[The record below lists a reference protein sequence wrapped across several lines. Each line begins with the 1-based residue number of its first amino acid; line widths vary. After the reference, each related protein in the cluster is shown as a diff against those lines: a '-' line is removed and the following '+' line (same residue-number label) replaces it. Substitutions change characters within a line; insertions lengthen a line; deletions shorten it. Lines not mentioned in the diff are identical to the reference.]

1 MFGIRG
7 KNCTFRVTR
16 LGASN
21 DLCDQT
27 VRVKIRRLHGRSR
40 QNPSSQRQSPSPR
53 RVIHGAIKH
62 TAVVQLGKMY
72 GELSYGH
79 GDLISLLGEVELA
92 HLSPRM
98 YYAQIRPIPT

>member
-7 KNCTFRVTR
+7 ENCTFRATM
-16 LGASN
+16 LGVSN
-21 DLCDQT
+21 VLCYQT
-27 VRVKIRRLHGRSR
+27 VRTKIRRLHDRSR

-53 RVIHGAIKH
+53 RVIHGAVKH

-72 GELSYGH
+72 GKLSYRH
-79 GDLISLLGEVELA
+79 GELISLLGEVELA

-98 YYAQIRPIPT
+98 CYAQIRPILP